1 MLPTHARV
9 LHVTFNEKLLTNKR
23 KFERVTTSQVIP
35 DTIYIV
41 GRMKN
46 KKNIHEVLQISWVR
60 KHCHYSTQ
68 TRVYI
73 RPRYES
79 QMNLVPTERLGRHY
93 YSLCP
98 TEKCIF
104 PARLVNPPPPKKKK
118 KVSKTL
124 FTTNIYVGRLANCK
138 FTRDVMLYKTVL
150 TNQTFDELF
159 LHWPHHHP

>member
-1 MLPTHARV
+1 
-9 LHVTFNEKLLTNKR
+9 
-23 KFERVTTSQVIP
+23 
-35 DTIYIV
+35 
-41 GRMKN
+41 MKY

-79 QMNLVPTERLGRHY
+79 QMNLVPTEGLGRHY

-104 PARLVNPPPPKKKK
+104 PARLVKPHRPPPQKKKRCQK
-118 KVSKTL
+118 L
-124 FTTNIYVGRLANCK
+124 FSPPTNIYVGRLANCK

-159 LHWPHHHP
+159 LHWSHHHP